1 MNVFVNPVQTLL
13 ETVNVPKYDNA
24 GFDLL
29 VFNRLTVLRYKVEF
43 RNEIKNSEN

>member
-1 MNVFVNPVQTLL
+1 MNVFVNPVQIAA
-13 ETVNVPKYDNA
+13 VNVPKYANA

-43 RNEIKNSEN
+43 RNEIKNSEI